1 MADGILAPAL
11 ACAAWLLN
19 YSGPLPEVEYWAFSP
34 KGTTL
39 CALTRR
45 ERCDAITMKFP
56 EEQGGAIV
64 VALAPNASFAL
75 KLREAVNVVRLTQ
88 GRPIHGI
95 AAEDEGDALQAR
107 WRECPQARLEA
118 RQPL

>member
-39 CALTRR
+39 CTLTKRDA
-45 ERCDAITMKFP
+45 CDAVTMKFP
-56 EEQGGAIV
+56 EDQGGAVV
-64 VALAPNASFAL
+64 VAMAPDASFSL
-75 KLREAVNVVRLTQ
+75 KLREAVNVVWIAQ
-88 GRPIHGI
+88 GRPIHGST
-95 AAEDEGDALQAR
+95 AEDEGDTLQSH

-118 RQPL
+118 RRR